1 MDGPLPIHFG
11 IAFGKQNFCQYLFK
25 FMAKKASYEVNCKI
39 QFTNII
45 CAKYWRIFIQ
55 KYINQTQFILE
66 FDLRSCPPEWNQAN
80 ALTYLTAH
88 I

>member
-1 MDGPLPIHFG
+1 MT
-11 IAFGKQNFCQYLFK
+11 
-25 FMAKKASYEVNCKI
+25 KKITSYEVNCKI
-39 QFTNII
+39 QFTKTI

-55 KYINQTQFILE
+55 KYMTQTQTLYSFILE

-80 ALTYLTAH
+80 ALTYLTEH